1 MLLMRFTFSRAKGQ
15 GSQAFPPPLG
25 EGPGGG
31 LAGQRG
37 QALLV
42 VLGFV
47 AALLLIV
54 WAALSLASGAFLGQG
69 SVRADTRST
78 FALDAGLAY
87 AIENEDFKVK
97 GAGCTPDLPWQFPLN
112 YSSGTITVF
121 IQATATPGCK
131 PGKPSYTVLVTAPSG
146 TSRQLN
152 AQISSSNAG
161 KKASWTI
168 NWEAY
173 Q

>member
-1 MLLMRFTFSRAKGQ
+1 MRRGK
-15 GSQAFPPPLG
+15 
-25 EGPGGG
+25 

-54 WAALSLASGAFLGQG
+54 WAALTLASGAFLGQG

-78 FALDAGLAY
+78 YALDAGLAY
-87 AIENEDFKVK
+87 AIENEDSKIK
-97 GAGCTPDLPWQFPLN
+97 GAGCTLDPLWQFPLN
-112 YSSGTITVF
+112 YASGTITVKV
-121 IQATATPGCK
+121 QATATPGCK
-131 PGKPSYTVLVTAPSG
+131 PGKPSYTVNVNAGPG
-146 TSRQLN
+146 RQLN

>member
-1 MLLMRFTFSRAKGQ
+1 MRLHFPHVKRRGLIWPSSAERGQ
-15 GSQAFPPPLG
+15 S
-25 EGPGGG
+25 GG
-31 LAGQRG
+31 LARQRG

-54 WAALSLASGAFLGQG
+54 WAALALASGAFLGQG

-87 AIENEDFKVK
+87 AIENEDFKIK
-97 GAGCTPDLPWQFPLN
+97 GAGCGVDPQWTFPLN
-112 YSSGTITVF
+112 YSSGTITVTV
-121 IQATATPGCK
+121 QATAIPGCK
-131 PGKPSYTVLVTAPSG
+131 PGKPSYTVVVTAGG
-146 TSRQLN
+146 TSRPLN

>member
-1 MLLMRFTFSRAKGQ
+1 M
-15 GSQAFPPPLG
+15 G
-25 EGPGGG
+25 EGRGGG
-31 LAGQRG
+31 LARQRG

-54 WAALSLASGAFLGQG
+54 WAALTLASGAFLGQG
-69 SVRADTRST
+69 AVRTDTRT
-78 FALDAGLAY
+78 TYALDSGLAY

-97 GAGCTPDLPWQFPLN
+97 GVGCSVDPLWTFPLN
-112 YSSGTITVF
+112 YSTGTITVKV
-121 IQATATPGCK
+121 QATMAPGCK
-131 PGKPSYTVLVTAPSG
+131 PGKPSYLINVQTGPG
-146 TSRQLN
+146 RQLN

>member
-1 MLLMRFTFSRAKGQ
+1 MRVN
-15 GSQAFPPPLG
+15 FPPPTG
-25 EGPGGG
+25 ESLIFPSPSGGGQGGG
-31 LAGQRG
+31 LARQRG

-69 SVRADTRST
+69 NVRTDTRNT
-78 FALDAGLAY
+78 YALDAGLAY
-87 AIENEDFKVK
+87 AIETNDSAAK
-97 GAGCTPDLPWQFPLN
+97 GAGCSPTPPANFPLN
-112 YSSGTITVF
+112 YASTTIAVTVA
-121 IQATATPGCK
+121 ITPVIGCRV
-131 PGKPSYTVLVTAPSG
+131 GKPSYTVNVTATG

-161 KKASWTI
+161 KKASWTV